1 MPVIALSEDL
11 VDFGDL
17 PANVNAL
24 LQQGVAVHSSD
35 PARARAF
42 FRTAI
47 EVAPDVLPS
56 YRCLFKLQNKLRDF
70 DAAFE
75 TAVTA
80 LAQAADQAALP
91 RSWAHWTLADLS
103 AAPAAPRRF
112 LLQFLKAVAFIELR
126 RDHEDAAAQ
135 ALAKLQ
141 ELDPEDGAGGSVIAA
156 LLAHRESA

>member
-1 MPVIALSEDL
+1 MSVTALSEDT
-11 VDFGDL
+11 VDFGDV
-17 PANVNAL
+17 PDNINAL
-24 LQQGVAVHSSD
+24 LQQGVAIHSSD

-70 DAAFE
+70 DSAFE

-80 LAQAADQAALP
+80 LARAADQAALP
-91 RSWAHWTLADLS
+91 RNWANWSLADLA

-126 RDHEDAAAQ
+126 RDNQDASAR

-156 LLAHRESA
+156 LLAHGDAA

>member
-70 DAAFE
+70 DAAFD
-75 TAVTA
+75 TAVA
-80 LAQAADQAALP
+80 GLARAAAQAGLNTDWSA
-91 RSWAHWTLADLS
+91 WNGADLA
-103 AAPAAPRRF
+103 AAPLTSGRF
-112 LLQFLKAVAFIELR
+112 LLQFLKALAFIQLR
-126 RDHEDAAAQ
+126 RGNEDAAAT

-141 ELDPEDGAGGSVIAA
+141 ELDPEDGTGGSVIAA
-156 LLAHRESA
+156 LLAHREPA

>member
-1 MPVIALSEDL
+1 MTVTALSEDT
-11 VDFGDL
+11 VDFGDV
-17 PANVNAL
+17 PDNINAL
-24 LQQGVAVHSSD
+24 LQQGVAIHSSD

-70 DAAFE
+70 DAAYE

-80 LAQAADQAALP
+80 LARAANQAGLP
-91 RSWAHWTLADLS
+91 RSWADWSLADV
-103 AAPAAPRRF
+103 AATPAAPRRF

-126 RDHEDAAAQ
+126 RDNQDAAAK

-156 LLAHRESA
+156 LLAHGDAA